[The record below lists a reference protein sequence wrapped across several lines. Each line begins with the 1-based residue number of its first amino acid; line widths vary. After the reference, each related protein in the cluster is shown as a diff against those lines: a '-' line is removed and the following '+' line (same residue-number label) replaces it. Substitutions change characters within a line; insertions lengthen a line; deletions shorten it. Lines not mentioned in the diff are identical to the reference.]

1 MGYSSRSSDFALG
14 TLIIEF
20 TRKLC
25 VLETTFYDSMKR
37 FGSLG
42 NTESVSCANCARRTR
57 VSSRPWNPLRLE
69 ACPAAGETSQRRVR
83 IGNVG
88 FEIWSTVAN
97 VGTFVVIAA
106 TAIVA
111 LAQLRHVRS
120 GNQIAVFA
128 QLQATAE
135 RPEERESLRFILQEL
150 PERIKD
156 PIFRQALAEDPVGS
170 EARIIL
176 PWIHLCGSIGTVI
189 KRGFIE
195 PGVVLDT
202 YGMIILRSWKASAS
216 AVSILR
222 RTQGNQTCM
231 NFEYV
236 AALYERDRE
245 RIEVYPQGVGRMP
258 VDTRWLTPGEADEPR
273 NLGEA
278 GIEPVTP
285 RV

>member
-1 MGYSSRSSDFALG
+1 M
-14 TLIIEF
+14 
-20 TRKLC
+20 
-25 VLETTFYDSMKR
+25 
-37 FGSLG
+37 SL
-42 NTESVSCANCARRTR
+42 
-57 VSSRPWNPLRLE
+57 
-69 ACPAAGETSQRRVR
+69 
-83 IGNVG
+83 
-88 FEIWSTVAN
+88 EIWSTVAT

-111 LAQLRHVRS
+111 IAQLRHMRS

-128 QLQATAE
+128 QIQATAE
-135 RPEERESLRFILQEL
+135 RPEERESLRFILQDL

-156 PIFRQALAEDPVGS
+156 PIFRQALAEDPVGP

-195 PGVVLDT
+195 SGVVLDS
-202 YGMIILRSWKASAS
+202 YGPMILRSWMASAS

-222 RTQGNQTCM
+222 RAQGPAICL

-236 AALYERDRE
+236 AALYERDHE
-245 RIEVYPQGVGRMP
+245 RFEDFPKGVGRMP
-258 VDTRWLTPGEADEPR
+258 VDTRWLTPGESDTKNKSGPR

-278 GIEPVTP
+278 GNEPATP

>member
-1 MGYSSRSSDFALG
+1 
-14 TLIIEF
+14 
-20 TRKLC
+20 
-25 VLETTFYDSMKR
+25 
-37 FGSLG
+37 
-42 NTESVSCANCARRTR
+42 
-57 VSSRPWNPLRLE
+57 
-69 ACPAAGETSQRRVR
+69 
-83 IGNVG
+83 
-88 FEIWSTVAN
+88 VAN

-111 LAQLRHVRS
+111 IVQLRHVRS

-128 QLQATAE
+128 QLQANAE
-135 RPEERESLRFILQEL
+135 SPEARESLRFIVQDL

-156 PIFRQALAEDPVGS
+156 PNFRRALAEIPVGP

-176 PWIHLCGSIGTVI
+176 PWIHLCGSIGAVI

-195 PGVVLDT
+195 PGVVLDS
-202 YGMIILRSWKASAS
+202 YGPVILRSWNASAS

-222 RTQGNQTCM
+222 RAQGQATCL

-236 AALYERDRE
+236 AALYERDHE
-245 RIEVYPQGVGRMP
+245 RVEVFPKGVGRMP
-258 VDTRWLTPGEADEPR
+258 TDARWLIPGEADSTNASVPR

-278 GIEPVTP
+278 GIEPSTP

>member
-1 MGYSSRSSDFALG
+1 MGL
-14 TLIIEF
+14 
-20 TRKLC
+20 
-25 VLETTFYDSMKR
+25 
-37 FGSLG
+37 
-42 NTESVSCANCARRTR
+42 
-57 VSSRPWNPLRLE
+57 
-69 ACPAAGETSQRRVR
+69 
-83 IGNVG
+83 
-88 FEIWSTVAN
+88 EIWSTVAN

-106 TAIVA
+106 TAMVA
-111 LAQLRHVRS
+111 LGQLRHMRS

-135 RPEERESLRFILQEL
+135 RPEERESLRFILQDL

-156 PIFRQALAEDPVGS
+156 PIFRQALAEDPVGP

-176 PWIHLCGSIGTVI
+176 PWIHLCGCIGTVI

-202 YGMIILRSWKASAS
+202 YGPMILRSWKASAS

-222 RTQGNQTCM
+222 RAQGHAICV

-245 RIEVYPQGVGRMP
+245 RIEVYPKGVGRMP
-258 VDTRWLTPGEADEPR
+258 ADTRWLMPGDADIKNESRPR

-278 GIEPVTP
+278 GIEPATP